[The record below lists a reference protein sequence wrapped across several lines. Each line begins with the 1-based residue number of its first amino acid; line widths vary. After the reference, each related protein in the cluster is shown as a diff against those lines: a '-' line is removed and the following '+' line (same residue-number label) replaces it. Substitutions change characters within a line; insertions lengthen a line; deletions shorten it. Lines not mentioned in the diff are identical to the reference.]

1 MQLVL
6 EYTEAEGRTLQ
17 GGGAQNYCCFAGSP
31 QAIHFTALTLIFLV
45 CKIGRWIMLI
55 Y

>member
-17 GGGAQNYCCFAGSP
+17 GGGAQNYYCFAGSP
-31 QAIHFTALTLIFLV
+31 QAIHFTALALIFLV

-55 Y
+55 H